1 MKHLFKLIFFVLYY
15 IIYTICNL
23 LNLVF
28 SLLWNFKINDYIKDY
43 MASINC
49 SHNKIKGLFLFF
61 VLFPKAEMKRIKKQV
76 DKFNFGVGRYDGDFD
91 LSRCLSGWEIIVY
104 GIMQI

>member
-1 MKHLFKLIFFVLYY
+1 MKHLFKLLFFVLYY

-61 VLFPKAEMKRIKKQV
+61 VLFPKAEMKRIKTNV
-76 DKFNFGVGRYDGDFD
+76 IHFNFGSYYYGMDM
-91 LSRCLSGWEIIVY
+91 SRCLSNWEIIVY

>member
-1 MKHLFKLIFFVLYY
+1 MRYSFKLLLYILYY

-28 SLLWNFKINDYIKDY
+28 SLLWNFKINYYIKDY
-43 MASINC
+43 LASINC

-61 VLFPKAEMKRIKKQV
+61 ILFPKVEMNRIKKEV
-76 DKFNFGVGRYDGDFD
+76 DENNVGYSCYGGD
-91 LSRCLSGWEIIVY
+91 LSRCLRDWEIMVY
-104 GIMQI
+104 GITQI